1 MVAGAQRISPLAT
14 ARRCWGNLGLIS
26 TMVARPFLSRW
37 ERRFTKRWWA
47 ELRSA
52 SELRILSERGVV
64 RWCGLGRRD
73 RRSRA
78 KGGVER

>member
-1 MVAGAQRISPLAT
+1 MVAGAHRISPLAT
-14 ARRCWGNLGLIS
+14 ARRYWGNLGLIS

-52 SELRILSERGVV
+52 SELRTLGEHGGV
-64 RWCGLGRRD
+64 RWSGLGRKD
-73 RRSRA
+73 LRSRA
-78 KGGVER
+78 KGGAER